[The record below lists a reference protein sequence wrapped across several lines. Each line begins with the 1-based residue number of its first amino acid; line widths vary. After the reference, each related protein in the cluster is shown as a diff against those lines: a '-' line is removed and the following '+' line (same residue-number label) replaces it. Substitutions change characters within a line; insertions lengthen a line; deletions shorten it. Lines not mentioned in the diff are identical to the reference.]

1 MMQTTPIRVFAA
13 LLLLVHADVQ
23 AQQWVDGQFGYTV
36 AQHIPF
42 GVGVN
47 FNLGTDTL
55 RMDIYT
61 PICDSPLTASRRP
74 LLVAVH
80 GGAFIAGDKSEVA
93 RICRRFA
100 ERGYVAV
107 SVGYRLGMLNDE
119 KTWTCN
125 FPNYTCV
132 AATDTS
138 EWHRAFFRGVQDV
151 KGAIRYM
158 VNRADTYRIDPD
170 NVFLVGESAGGF
182 LALGAALLDT
192 SSEKPLD
199 AYAIPAA
206 PKPAVFPAMSA
217 CPHNQGKTFSTDSI
231 VRPDL
236 GSIAGDIEQPGLPY
250 TIRGVGNMYGAML
263 SDWFQQMPAGKIKPV
278 IYQFHQSGD
287 IVVPFEYDR
296 ALAGLSCCLWRHYG
310 CYAIPNTPYVYGSK
324 AISDLNTQ
332 NNYGYIV
339 HNEFTNKPFNC
350 LNLLAPYGCFD
361 QINNPLHA
369 YDNFGLR
376 EQNMASF
383 FAPFVTTPPP
393 LCTMVSSTGHI
404 PPKPSLSVFP
414 NPVTDV
420 LNVHNRHSEPVL
432 YQLRHAHGG
441 LVAQGSLPAY
451 GAQAVPMTDRPAGI
465 YWVIVQTHAGETL
478 AQKVVK
484 Q

>member
-1 MMQTTPIRVFAA
+1 MHTTLIRVLAA
-13 LLLLVHADVQ
+13 LLLLVHANMQ
-23 AQQWVDGQFGYTV
+23 AQQWVDSQFGYTV
-36 AQHIPF
+36 APNVPY
-42 GVGVN
+42 GVGTT

-55 RMDIYT
+55 RMDVYA

-80 GGAFIAGDKSEVA
+80 GGAFIAGDKSDVA
-93 RICRRFA
+93 NICRRFA

-107 SVGYRLGMLNDE
+107 SVGYRLGMINDE

-138 EWHRAFFRGVQDV
+138 EWYRAFFRGVQDV
-151 KGAIRYM
+151 KGAIRYL
-158 VNRADTYRIDPD
+158 VHRADTYRIDPD
-170 NVFLVGESAGGF
+170 NVFVVGESAGGF

-192 SSEKPLD
+192 LSEKPHD

-206 PKPAVFPAMSA
+206 PKPAIFPAMSA
-217 CPHNQGKTFSTDSI
+217 CPHNQGEVFGTDSI
-231 VRPDL
+231 ARPDL

-263 SDWFQQMPAGKIKPV
+263 ADLFQQAPAGKVKPV
-278 IYQFHQSGD
+278 LYQFHQSGD
-287 IVVPFEYDR
+287 IIVPFQYDR
-296 ALAGLSCCLWRHYG
+296 ALAGLSCCLSQYYSCFG
-310 CYAIPNTPYVYGSK
+310 IPNTPYVYGSK
-324 AISDLNTQ
+324 AISELNTQ

-339 HNEFTNKPFNC
+339 HNEFTNKPFDC
-350 LNLLAPYGCFD
+350 LNPLAPYGCIA

-376 EQNMASF
+376 EQNMAAF
-383 FAPFVTTPPP
+383 FAQFVTTPPP
-393 LCTMVSSTGHI
+393 LCTTVSATEHRV
-404 PPKPSLSVFP
+404 PKPSLVVFP
-414 NPVTDV
+414 NPVADV
-420 LNVHNRHSEPVL
+420 LNVLSRHSEPVV
-432 YQLRHAHGG
+432 YQLCHAHGG
-441 LVAQGSLPAY
+441 LVAQGSLPAH
-451 GAQAVPMTDRPAGI
+451 GTLVVPMADRPAGI
-465 YWVIVQTHAGETL
+465 YWVIAQTRAGETL